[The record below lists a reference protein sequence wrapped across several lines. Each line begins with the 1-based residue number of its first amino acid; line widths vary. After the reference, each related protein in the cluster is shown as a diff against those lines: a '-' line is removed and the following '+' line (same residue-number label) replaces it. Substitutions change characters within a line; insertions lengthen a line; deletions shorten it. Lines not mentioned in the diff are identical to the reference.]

1 MPFITTSS
9 RRIGRVLVATCGLA
23 LLVAAPA
30 AQAATTAANPQNCV
44 PQPALKQAFLP
55 WGDGGQYTLSP
66 GGDLESAPAG
76 WLLSGGARIVAGN
89 EPFYVGHTNDKA
101 SLSLPAGSS
110 VVTSPICIDDTYPWF
125 RVFARNNSG
134 QAAGLNVEI
143 LYLDTTGKLRTRA
156 SGMYNA
162 RAGSGWA
169 PTGTLK
175 IPMTFDP
182 TTAGGAAPV
191 AFRFTPQGT
200 GSSWQIDDVY
210 VDPMARR

>member
-9 RRIGRVLVATCGLA
+9 RRIGRVLVAVCGLA
-23 LLVAAPA
+23 LVVAAPA
-30 AQAATTAANPQNCV
+30 ANAATTAANPQKCV

-55 WGDGGQYTLSP
+55 WSDAGQYTLSP
-66 GGDLESAPAG
+66 GGDLESPLAG
-76 WLLSGGARIVAGN
+76 WMLSGGARVTAGN
-89 EPFYVGHTNDKA
+89 EPFYVGRTTDRS

-110 VVTSPICIDDTYPWF
+110 VITAPICIDDTYPWF
-125 RVFARNNSG
+125 RLFARNSG
-134 QAAGLNVEI
+134 DVKGGLKVEI

-156 SGMYNA
+156 SGVYTA
-162 RAGSGWA
+162 RTFGWA

-191 AFRFTPQGT
+191 AFRFTPQGPS
-200 GSSWQIDDVY
+200 SSWQIDDVY

>member
-9 RRIGRVLVATCGLA
+9 RRTGRLLAAISGLA
-23 LLVAAPA
+23 LFVAAPA
-30 AQAATTAANPQNCV
+30 AQAATTAANPQKCV
-44 PQPALKQAFLP
+44 PQPALRQAFLP
-55 WGDGGQYTLSP
+55 WADRGQYTLSP
-66 GGDLESAPAG
+66 GGDIESPLAG
-76 WLLSGGARIVAGN
+76 WTLTGGARVVAGN
-89 EPFYVGHTNDKA
+89 EPFYVGRTVDKA
-101 SLSLPAGSS
+101 SLSLPTGSS
-110 VVTSPICIDDTYPWF
+110 VVTAPICIDDTYPWF
-125 RVFARNNSG
+125 RLFARNTGDSKAN
-134 QAAGLNVEI
+134 LKVEI

-156 SGMYNA
+156 SGTYKA
-162 RAGSGWA
+162 STSGWA

-182 TTAGGAAPV
+182 TAAAGAAPV